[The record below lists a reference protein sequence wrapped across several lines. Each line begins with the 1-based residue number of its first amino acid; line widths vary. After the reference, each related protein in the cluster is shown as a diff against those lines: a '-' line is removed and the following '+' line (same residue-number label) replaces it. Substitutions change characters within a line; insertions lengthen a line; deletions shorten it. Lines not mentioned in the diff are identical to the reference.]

1 MSQYIL
7 DTDCVTLFQHLHP
20 EIAKHAKAVG
30 HSNIFITTVTLQ
42 EQIQGRLTA
51 INRANSRYPDRLA
64 IAHEN
69 LQATLIYY
77 CNVNL
82 LPFDDAAYSHY
93 QNLRQQ
99 KIRIGTND
107 LRIAAIALTHQAIL
121 VTRNQKDFNKV
132 PDLAIE
138 DWTIA

>member
-7 DTDCVTLFQHLHP
+7 DTDCVTLFQHSHP
-20 EIAKHAKAVG
+20 EIAKRAKTVG
-30 HSNIFITTVTLQ
+30 DSNIFITTVTLQ
-42 EQIQGRLTA
+42 EQLQGRLA
-51 INRANSRYPDRLA
+51 VINNASSKAPDRLA

-69 LQATLIYY
+69 LRITLIYY

-82 LPFDDAAYSHY
+82 LPFDDAAYSRY

-132 PDLAIE
+132 PNLCIE
-138 DWTIA
+138 DWTIL

>member
-7 DTDCVTLFQHLHP
+7 DTDCVTLFQHFHP
-20 EIAKHAKAVG
+20 EIAKRAKAIG

-42 EQIQGRLTA
+42 EQLQGRLA
-51 INRANSRYPDRLA
+51 VMNKANAKHPDRLA
-64 IAHEN
+64 IAHRN

-82 LPFDDAAYSHY
+82 LPFDDAAYFHY

-107 LRIAAIALTHQAIL
+107 LIIAAIALTHQAIL
-121 VTRNQKDFNKV
+121 VTKNQKDFNKV
-132 PDLAIE
+132 PDLSIE
-138 DWTIA
+138 DWTLA